1 MARVSEG
8 APVEPSL
15 SLREAAERLG
25 VSARSVRRYVRSGQL
40 EAIQVVGRH
49 GPEYRVPEAA
59 LGAYLSTVARV
70 PSGKARLGG
79 ATIATATVD
88 TLAMVATQL
97 DAERSATREAWLRA
111 EAAWSRVAELEAEL
125 ATLLATLQ
133 AGTPA
138 PAPARRSLL
147 GRLRGR

>member
-1 MARVSEG
+1 MDRVDEG

-15 SLREAAERLG
+15 SLREAADRLG

-40 EAIQVVGRH
+40 EAVQVVGLH

-59 LGAYLSTVARV
+59 LEAYSSKVARV
-70 PSGKARLGG
+70 SVARVRTGG
-79 ATIATATVD
+79 ATVDTATVD

-125 ATLLATLQ
+125 ATLRATLP

-138 PAPARRSLL
+138 PERRSWLD
-147 GRLRGR
+147 RLRGR